1 MSQPRDKFKLA
12 IDPEAIQGIE
22 RIFLNVA
29 IWPGT
34 KDPSADVI
42 RVSVDG
48 LKNDN
53 WETVDRISIYRDQ
66 QGYRELPRRPWPPTQ
81 EQDNIESSS
90 EKKNEIKKE
99 SEDIES
105 SNFSEEN
112 EQNPF
117 E

>member
-1 MSQPRDKFKLA
+1 MSHPRDKFKLA
-12 IDPEAIQGIE
+12 IDLEAIQSLE

-48 LKNDN
+48 LKDDD
-53 WETVDRISIYRDQ
+53 WKVVGKISIYRDQ
-66 QGYRELPRRPWPPTQ
+66 QGYRELPRQPWPPPQ
-81 EQDNIESSS
+81 EQDKIESSA
-90 EKKNEIKKE
+90 EKKNENKK

-105 SNFSEEN
+105 SNFSEES